1 MIDMSQIERVM
12 HAQAGDKDAFSGLMQ
27 HYQSGILSVCRRYAK
42 REEDAEDLALE
53 TFVEAYQKLGQLRN
67 PEAFGH
73 WLHRIAANLCRSWYR
88 SQKAAPLPLNIDPP
102 SVEPEEGF
110 DDLIPLGLASLSAP
124 HRHVLDL
131 YYRAGLTYQE
141 IADELDAPIG
151 TVMSRMHRAR
161 GTLREAVVSTE
172 ENEMEPKD
180 DLAARFR
187 MEIELLEELAA
198 EAQAADGITKVKA
211 DCEPM
216 LRLRQVLE
224 THPPRLVDLLHLS
237 DTDDRLR
244 HLASV
249 VRNAM
254 HVTMPVMA
262 SCALSEDELLTE
274 RATGLAEHWA
284 VRVGYMGRDVYLFLD
299 AVIEHPAEEDR
310 KARLLVRLIQTV
322 RNRGLSQLN
331 GHHVIFR
338 LTQVLLGYPEAAFAP
353 LWEELWKLEED
364 DKKEYGVRK
373 AIGCLVEPFT
383 DATLDVVRSGDK
395 DRILFILAQIEPI
408 FASLS
413 PFYPDASIHMPRP
426 ARLKEELRILLDSED
441 PKIVDKVRSIGVGR
455 RNVKTDELI
464 ARSEDPS
471 APVRAKAIRE
481 LGKRVEVSV
490 KQVLLERIEDEDFD
504 VRKAAVQ
511 AYGRVADPEER
522 QACLTRISQS
532 GERKLMKV
540 GARALYEG
548 SGPRQKSAL
557 EQKRMERIRGD
568 VRPKKHIDPIHSIQ
582 SLPEIRDYEEDELTR
597 HVAKVCTDYSTTRRQ
612 MVMEGRHS
620 LMVRESGIYSFT
632 EIGEAVWRVGQF
644 TNAAKEK
651 LGVVTLPDGRER
663 LVG

>member
-1 MIDMSQIERVM
+1 
-12 HAQAGDKDAFSGLMQ
+12 
-27 HYQSGILSVCRRYAK
+27 
-42 REEDAEDLALE
+42 
-53 TFVEAYQKLGQLRN
+53 
-67 PEAFGH
+67 
-73 WLHRIAANLCRSWYR
+73 
-88 SQKAAPLPLNIDPP
+88 
-102 SVEPEEGF
+102 
-110 DDLIPLGLASLSAP
+110 
-124 HRHVLDL
+124 
-131 YYRAGLTYQE
+131 
-141 IADELDAPIG
+141 
-151 TVMSRMHRAR
+151 MHRAR
-161 GTLREAVVSTE
+161 GALREAVELTE
-172 ENEMEPKD
+172 ESDMEPND

-187 MEIELLEELAA
+187 MEIELLETLAA
-198 EAQAADGITKVKA
+198 EAEAADGITKVKA

-224 THPPRLVDLLHLS
+224 THPPRLIDLLHLS
-237 DTDDRLR
+237 DSDDRLR

-249 VRNAM
+249 VRQTM

-262 SCALSEDELLTE
+262 SGALSEDELLSE

-310 KARLLVRLIQTV
+310 KARLLVRLIQAV
-322 RNRGLSQLN
+322 RNRGLPQLN

-338 LTQVLLGYPEAAFAP
+338 LTQVLLGYPVAAFAP

-383 DATLDVVRSGDK
+383 DATLDVVWSGDK
-395 DRILFILAQIEPI
+395 DRILFILAQIGPI

-413 PFYPDASIHMPRP
+413 PFYPDASIYMPRP
-426 ARLKEELRILLDSED
+426 AQLMEELRILLDSED
-441 PKIVDKVRSIGVGR
+441 PEIVDKARSIGVGR

-481 LGKRVEVSV
+481 LGKRVEVSA
-490 KQVLLERIEDEDFD
+490 KQVLLERIEDESFD

-511 AYGRVADPEER
+511 AYGRVAEPEER
-522 QACLTRISQS
+522 QACLAKLAQS
-532 GERKLMKV
+532 GDRKLMKAA
-540 GARALYEG
+540 ARALYEG
-548 SGPRQKSAL
+548 PGPRQKSEL

-568 VRPKKHIDPIHSIQ
+568 ARPKKHIDPIHGTQ
-582 SLPEIRDYEEDELTR
+582 SLPEMRDYPEDELTQ
-597 HVAKVCTDYSTTRRQ
+597 HVAKVCTDFSTTRRQ

-620 LMVRESGIYSFT
+620 LMVRENGIYSFT
-632 EIGEAVWRVGQF
+632 QIGEAVWRVGQF
-644 TNAAKEK
+644 ANAAKEK